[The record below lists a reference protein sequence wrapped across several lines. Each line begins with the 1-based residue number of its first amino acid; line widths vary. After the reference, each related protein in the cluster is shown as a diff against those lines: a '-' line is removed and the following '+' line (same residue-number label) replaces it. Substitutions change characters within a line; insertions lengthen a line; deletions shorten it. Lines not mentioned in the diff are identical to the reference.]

1 MISVTQQCYGRAE
14 DRLFLVAVLL
24 HSCLPPV
31 VRSLFASQHAGTAAH
46 LLRLVDE
53 RTGALEAECL
63 GNVVLLL
70 RLNAASHRRQ

>member
-1 MISVTQQCYGRAE
+1 MIQQGFERAE

-31 VRSLFASQHAGTAAH
+31 ARSLFASQHAGTAAH

-53 RTGALEAECL
+53 QTEALN
-63 GNVVLLL
+63 GIH
-70 RLNAASHRRQ
+70 AASVG